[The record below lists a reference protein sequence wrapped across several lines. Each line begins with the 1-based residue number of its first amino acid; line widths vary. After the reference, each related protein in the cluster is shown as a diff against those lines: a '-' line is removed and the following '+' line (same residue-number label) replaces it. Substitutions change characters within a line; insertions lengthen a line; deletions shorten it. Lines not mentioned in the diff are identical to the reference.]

1 MFTKSVIVN
10 LPTDSE
16 ARPVAVMVQI
26 SSKFDSRVF
35 ASTHNKKVNAKSI
48 MGMMSIGFANGDE
61 LNIEAEGQDEE
72 EAVLAMAKYIES
84 K

>member
-16 ARPVAVMVQI
+16 ARPIAVMVQI
-26 SSKFDSRVF
+26 SSRYDSRVYV
-35 ASTHNKKVNAKSI
+35 SSNNKKVNAKSI
-48 MGMMSIGFANGDE
+48 MGMMSIGFSNGDE
-61 LNIEAEGQDEE
+61 LNIEAEGEDAE
-72 EAVLAMAKYIES
+72 EAVEAMAKYIES

>member
-26 SSKFDSRVF
+26 SSRYDSRVYVS
-35 ASTHNKKVNAKSI
+35 ANNKKVNAKSI
-48 MGMMSIGFANGDE
+48 MGMMSMGFANGDE
-61 LNIEAEGQDEE
+61 LSIEAEGEDSE
-72 EAVLAMAKYIES
+72 EAVEAMAKYIES

>member
-35 ASTHNKKVNAKSI
+35 VSTHNKKVNAKSI

>member
-10 LPTDSE
+10 LPTDAE

-26 SSKFDSRVF
+26 SSRYDSRVF
-35 ASTHNKKVNAKSI
+35 VSAHNKKVNAKSI
-48 MGMMSIGFANGDE
+48 MGMMSIGFSNGDE
-61 LNIEAEGQDEE
+61 LSIEAEGKDEE